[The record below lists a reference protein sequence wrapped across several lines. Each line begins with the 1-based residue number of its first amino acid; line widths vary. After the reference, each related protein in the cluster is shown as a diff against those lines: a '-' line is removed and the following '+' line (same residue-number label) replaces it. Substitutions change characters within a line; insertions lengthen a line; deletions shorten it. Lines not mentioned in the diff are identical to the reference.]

1 MYRLIAK
8 CIAAAIGG
16 YRRPTEPAGGTRD
29 GKNGKKGRRDQD
41 PRVSLF
47 KFFTVQRV
55 KIFSGKLVLCG
66 FPDISRP
73 PDSNGEN
80 RHEQEENRDAD
91 RRALRNPES
100 KISRLST
107 AMACA

>member
-29 GKNGKKGRRDQD
+29 GKNGRRDQD

-66 FPDISRP
+66 FPD
-73 PDSNGEN
+73 
-80 RHEQEENRDAD
+80 
-91 RRALRNPES
+91 
-100 KISRLST
+100 
-107 AMACA
+107 

>member
-1 MYRLIAK
+1 
-8 CIAAAIGG
+8 
-16 YRRPTEPAGGTRD
+16 
-29 GKNGKKGRRDQD
+29 
-41 PRVSLF
+41 
-47 KFFTVQRV
+47 FFTVQRV

-66 FPDISRP
+66 FPDISKS

>member
-1 MYRLIAK
+1 K
-8 CIAAAIGG
+8 
-16 YRRPTEPAGGTRD
+16 PAGGTRR
-29 GKNGKKGRRDQD
+29 GKKGRGDKT
-41 PRVSLF
+41 PAVYIF

>member
-1 MYRLIAK
+1 MYRLIAT

-29 GKNGKKGRRDQD
+29 GKNGRRDQD